1 MVTMLGSES
10 IRYRNHSLRRAHI
23 VFYDENDEEVV
34 DLGVHSVSTKANLV
48 DGYLNLQLYTPVTA
62 KRIIIYDA
70 SNRDYIGLREI
81 EIYKN

>member
-10 IRYRNHSLRRAHI
+10 IRYRNQSLRRARI
-23 VFYDENDEEVV
+23 VFYDENHEEIL
-34 DLGVHSVSTKANLV
+34 DLGVHSVNTTANLV

-62 KRIIIYDA
+62 KRIIIYDE
-70 SNRDYIGLREI
+70 SNRTYIGLNEI